1 MKMKN
6 LKIIFPVSI
15 FTALA
20 VIAFFPSNNV
30 SVKDTPIVQSET
42 VQEQSGTTNILNQ
55 KSGRYDP
62 AVTENSFSV
71 KNVLNEEQGALK
83 TTEDVI
89 EKGKNYLLLQV
100 DNRIKQLRPF
110 RKRIEN
116 IDDLNESV
124 RKKLL
129 AELNNQ
135 IELFEAFKP
144 EISRSKTKEDVRHVA
159 DKIKDVWIKS
169 RLSVDHAEESV
180 LVAKE
185 SHLVAEAGASS
196 ISIQKRIEAIKKA
209 GKDASSY
216 EKLLVAYNNKIAS
229 AKQDVAS
236 AREKYNAAAV
246 TSIKVEKENLIKGKN
261 LSLASAQNNIKDAYK
276 LLREGAQQE
285 FSQRFK

>member
-1 MKMKN
+1 MKN
-6 LKIIFPVSI
+6 LKITLPVSI
-15 FTALA
+15 ITALV
-20 VIAFFPSNNV
+20 VIVFFLSNNV

-42 VQEQSGTTNILNQ
+42 VQEQSGTTNILNH

-83 TTEDVI
+83 TTEAVI

-116 IDDLNESV
+116 IGDLNESV

-129 AELNNQ
+129 AELTNQ

-144 EISRSKTKEDVRHVA
+144 EINRSKTKEDVRHVA

-185 SHLVAEAGASS
+185 SHLVAEAGTVS

>member
-1 MKMKN
+1 MKN
-6 LKIIFPVSI
+6 LKIILPVSI
-15 FTALA
+15 ITALA
-20 VIAFFPSNNV
+20 VIAFFLSNNV
-30 SVKDTPIVQSET
+30 SVKDTPVAQSET
-42 VQEQSGTTNILNQ
+42 VQEQGGTTNILNQ

-71 KNVLNEEQGALK
+71 KNVLNEEQGSLK
-83 TTEDVI
+83 VTEEAVV

-116 IDDLNESV
+116 IDDLKESV
-124 RKKLL
+124 RNNLL
-129 AELNNQ
+129 SELTHQ
-135 IELFEAFKP
+135 IDRFEAFKP
-144 EISRSKTKEDVRHVA
+144 EIKISKTKKDVRQVA

-180 LVAKE
+180 LVSKE
-185 SHLVAEAGASS
+185 SHLVSEAGAAS
-196 ISIQKRIEAIKKA
+196 ISIQKRIDAIKA
-209 GKDASSY
+209 TGKDASSY

-236 AREKYNAAAV
+236 AKEKYNAATV
-246 TSIKVEKENLIKGKN
+246 TSIEVEKENLIKEKN

-276 LLREGAQQE
+276 LLRDGAQQE